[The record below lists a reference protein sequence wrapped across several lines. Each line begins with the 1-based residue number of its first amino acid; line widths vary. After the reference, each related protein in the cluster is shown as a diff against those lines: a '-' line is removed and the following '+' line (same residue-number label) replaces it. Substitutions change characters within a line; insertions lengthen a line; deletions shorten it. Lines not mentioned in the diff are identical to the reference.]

1 MSGIADHSWRIR
13 FFWVWLYHPLI
24 TVYLSSYACLCDTH
38 ARPRCH
44 PPQMAHGLLACSTR
58 SLGHTRLP
66 GPARAALAAA
76 CRAGGPVDRQG
87 TQLAPALLDASVVRW
102 ETDYL
107 VITGFER
114 LPADIGE
121 RLFDFQQ
128 SWYVTFEASDS

>member
-1 MSGIADHSWRIR
+1 MLVYVTPMRDRGAILPKWRTAFWRAVQGRLVIR
-13 FFWVWLYHPLI
+13 DFQDPLGLRWLRRAVLEDP
-24 TVYLSSYACLCDTH
+24 
-38 ARPRCH
+38 
-44 PPQMAHGLLACSTR
+44 STGKELN
-58 SLGHTRLP
+58 SP
-66 GPARAALAAA
+66 
-76 CRAGGPVDRQG
+76 
-87 TQLAPALLDASVVRW
+87 PALLDASVVRW